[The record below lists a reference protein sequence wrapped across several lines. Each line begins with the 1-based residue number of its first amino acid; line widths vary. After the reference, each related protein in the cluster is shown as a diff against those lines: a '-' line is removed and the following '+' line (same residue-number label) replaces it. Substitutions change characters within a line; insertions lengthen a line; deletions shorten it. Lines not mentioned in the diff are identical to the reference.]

1 MNNMKKVISVTSLKE
16 NIKENINENIKE
28 NKNIT
33 KWVIGGVV
41 ITLVVSS
48 MVWMGTRKNA
58 YAVSIDGKVIAV
70 VKTKEEVT
78 AAYEQVVASLKE
90 AVGVDIAVNEQVEIE
105 PIHGKRKEIVGEEA
119 LIKALGE
126 SISYEIEAY
135 EILVDGQGYAVV
147 STPEEANTILEE
159 IAKEFL
165 PRKGELTL
173 TQEEV
178 NIESEQKESKDE
190 GLEKEILEKET
201 ENTTKNIEIVE
212 VEEALPQEEISNVI
226 SVDSFEVAEEKA
238 PEEGQKIQ
246 RNVKSF
252 DFNEQV
258 VVRNAYVDKESVLT
272 EEEAKEKLLE
282 NRKELIEY
290 ALVEGDNI
298 WDIAMTNNTTPER
311 ILELNPNIEDETKM
325 QIGEVIKVEKEVPIV
340 TITTVEQSTYKQFIP
355 ADIQYVVFSDLYE
368 GETKVYQEGKDGLNE
383 VTVSV
388 TKVNGEE
395 VSRDTINEKVL
406 IKPVIKVIGYGV
418 KQKPVEVKP
427 NDTNNSSHSN
437 QGSSTSSSNNKKPTT
452 SDNKKPTT
460 SSSNSQTSS
469 TGRYSHPLKGEGTIS
484 SGYGSRW
491 GSFHKGIDFAAPAG
505 TPIYASDS
513 GKVIYSG
520 YNSGGYG
527 NLVIVQHNNGDQTYY
542 AHCSKLYVSVGT
554 SVSKG
559 QRIAGVGTT
568 GDSTGNH
575 LHFEIRKNGNP
586 VNPSNYL

>member
-1 MNNMKKVISVTSLKE
+1 MISLKE
-16 NIKENINENIKE
+16 NIEE
-28 NKNIT
+28 NKKESKSIK
-33 KWVIGGVV
+33 KWIVGGVV

-58 YAVSIDGKVIAV
+58 YSVSIDGKVVAV

-90 AVGVDIAVNEQVEIE
+90 ALGVDIAVNETVEIE
-105 PIHGKRKEIVGEEA
+105 PVHGKRKQIMGEEA
-119 LIKALGE
+119 FIKALGE
-126 SISYEIEAY
+126 AISYEIEAY

-147 STPEEANTILEE
+147 STQDEANRVLEQ

-165 PRKGELTL
+165 PRQGELTL
-173 TQEEV
+173 TQEEISAEPEQTESKV
-178 NIESEQKESKDE
+178 EALENESETPKKDV
-190 GLEKEILEKET
+190 
-201 ENTTKNIEIVE
+201 EIVE
-212 VEEALPQEEISNVI
+212 VEEALPQEEVSNVI
-226 SVDSFEVAEEKA
+226 SVDSFEVEDEKA
-238 PEEGQKIQ
+238 PEEGQKIK
-246 RNVKSF
+246 RNVKRF

-272 EEEAKEKLLE
+272 EEEAKEKLLS

-298 WDIAMTNNTTPER
+298 WDIAMTNDTTPER

-355 ADIQYVVFSDLYE
+355 ADIEYVVFSDLYE
-368 GETKVYQEGKDGLNE
+368 GETKVYQEGKDGLDE

-406 IKPVIKVIGYGV
+406 VKPVTKVIGYGV
-418 KQKPVEVKP
+418 KEKPVEVKP
-427 NDTNNSSHSN
+427 NKVESSSSSN
-437 QGSSTSSSNNKKPTT
+437 QGSSTSSSNNKKPNT
-452 SDNKKPTT
+452 STN
-460 SSSNSQTSS
+460 SNQTSS
-469 TGRYSHPLKGEGTIS
+469 TGRYSHPLKGAGTIS

-491 GSFHKGIDFAAPAG
+491 GSFHKGLDFAAPAG
-505 TPIYASDS
+505 TPIYAADS

-527 NLVIVQHNNGDQTYY
+527 NLVIVEHDNGDQTYY
-542 AHCSKLYVSVGT
+542 AHCSKLYVSVG
-554 SVSKG
+554 SYVSKG
-559 QRIAGVGTT
+559 QHIAGVGTT

>member
-1 MNNMKKVISVTSLKE
+1 MISLKE
-16 NIKENINENIKE
+16 NIEENKKE
-28 NKNIT
+28 NKSIK
-33 KWVIGGVV
+33 KWIVGGVV
-41 ITLVVSS
+41 ITLAVSS

-58 YAVSIDGKVIAV
+58 YSVSIDGKVVAV

-78 AAYEQVVASLKE
+78 TAYERVVASLKE
-90 AVGVDIAVNEQVEIE
+90 AVGVDIAVNEKVEIE
-105 PIHGKRKEIVGEEA
+105 PVHGKRKEIIGEEA
-119 LIKALGE
+119 FIKALGE
-126 SISYEIEAY
+126 AISYEIEAY

-147 STPEEANTILEE
+147 STQDEANRVLEQ

-165 PRKGELTL
+165 PRQGELTL
-173 TQEEV
+173 TQEEISAEPEQTESKV
-178 NIESEQKESKDE
+178 EALENESETPKKDV
-190 GLEKEILEKET
+190 
-201 ENTTKNIEIVE
+201 EIVE
-212 VEEALPQEEISNVI
+212 VEEALPQEEVSNVI
-226 SVDSFEVAEEKA
+226 SVDSFEVEDEKA
-238 PEEGQKIQ
+238 PEEGQKIK
-246 RNVKSF
+246 RNVKRF

-272 EEEAKEKLLE
+272 EDEAKEKLLS

-298 WDIAMTNNTTPER
+298 WDIAMTNDTTPER

-355 ADIQYVVFSDLYE
+355 ADIEYVVFSDLYE
-368 GETKVYQEGKDGLNE
+368 GETKVYQEGKDGLDE

-406 IKPVIKVIGYGV
+406 VKPVTKVIGYGV
-418 KQKPVEVKP
+418 KEKPVEVKP
-427 NDTNNSSHSN
+427 NKVESSSSSN
-437 QGSSTSSSNNKKPTT
+437 QGSSTSSSTNKKPST
-452 SDNKKPTT
+452 STN
-460 SSSNSQTSS
+460 SNQTSS
-469 TGRYSHPLKGEGTIS
+469 TGRYSHPLKGAGTIS

-505 TPIYASDS
+505 TPIYAADS

-527 NLVIVQHNNGDQTYY
+527 NLVIVEHDNGDQTYY
-542 AHCSKLYVSVGT
+542 AHCSKLYVSVG
-554 SVSKG
+554 SYVSKG
-559 QRIAGVGTT
+559 QHIAGVGTT

-586 VNPSNYL
+586 VNPAHYL

>member
-1 MNNMKKVISVTSLKE
+1 MNNMKKVISVTSL
-16 NIKENINENIKE
+16 KENINENIKE

-33 KWVIGGVV
+33 KWVVGGVV
-41 ITLVVSS
+41 ITLAVSS

-78 AAYEQVVASLKE
+78 TAYEQVVASLKE
-90 AVGVDIAVNEQVEIE
+90 NLGVDIAVNEQVEIE

-147 STPEEANTILEE
+147 STQEEANTILEE

-165 PRKGELTL
+165 PREGELTL

-178 NIESEQKESKDE
+178 NIEPEHKKSKDAA
-190 GLEKEILEKET
+190 LEKEAET
-201 ENTTKNIEIVE
+201 TTKDVEIVE
-212 VEEALPQEEISNVI
+212 VKEALPQEEVSNII
-226 SVDSFEVAEEKA
+226 SVDSFEVADEKA

-258 VVRNAYVDKESVLT
+258 VIRNAYVDKESVLT
-272 EEEAKEKLLE
+272 DKEAKEKLLE

-311 ILELNPNIEDETKM
+311 ILELNPSIEDETKM

-427 NDTNNSSHSN
+427 DYTNNSSSLN
-437 QGSSTSSSNNKKPTT
+437 QGSSISSSNNKKPTT
-452 SDNKKPTT
+452 ST
-460 SSSNSQTSS
+460 SNSQTSS
-469 TGRYSHPLKGEGTIS
+469 TGRYSHPLKGAGTIS

-513 GKVIYSG
+513 GRVIYSG

-527 NLVIVQHNNGDQTYY
+527 NLVIVEHNNGDQTYY

-559 QRIAGVGTT
+559 QHIAGVGTT

-586 VNPSNYL
+586 VNPANYL

>member
-1 MNNMKKVISVTSLKE
+1 MNNLKKVISVTSL
-16 NIKENINENIKE
+16 KENINENIKE

-41 ITLVVSS
+41 ITLAVSS

-78 AAYEQVVASLKE
+78 AAYGQVVASLKE
-90 AVGVDIAVNEQVEIE
+90 NLGVDIAVNEQVEIE

-147 STPEEANTILEE
+147 STQDEANTVLEE

-165 PRKGELTL
+165 PREGELTL

-178 NIESEQKESKDE
+178 NIEPEQMASKDE
-190 GLEKEILEKET
+190 ASQKEAET
-201 ENTTKNIEIVE
+201 ATKDVEIVE
-212 VEEALPQEEISNVI
+212 VEEALPQEEVSNII

-238 PEEGQKIQ
+238 PEEGQKIE
-246 RNVKSF
+246 RNVKRF

-272 EEEAKEKLLE
+272 AEEAKEKLLQ

-298 WDIAMTNNTTPER
+298 WDIAMTNDTTPER
-311 ILELNPNIEDETKM
+311 ILELNPSIEDETKM
-325 QIGEVIKVEKEVPIV
+325 QIGEVIKVEKQVPIV

-355 ADIQYVVFSDLYE
+355 TEIQYVVFSDLYE

-427 NDTNNSSHSN
+427 DYTDNSSSFN

-469 TGRYSHPLKGEGTIS
+469 TGRYSHPLKGAGTIS

-527 NLVIVQHNNGDQTYY
+527 NLVIVEHNNGDQTYY

-559 QRIAGVGTT
+559 QHIAGVGTT

-586 VNPSNYL
+586 VNPANYL

>member
-1 MNNMKKVISVTSLKE
+1 MISLKE
-16 NIKENINENIKE
+16 NIEENKKE
-28 NKNIT
+28 NKSIK
-33 KWVIGGVV
+33 KWIVGGVV
-41 ITLVVSS
+41 ITLAVSS

-58 YAVSIDGKVIAV
+58 YSVSIDGKVVAV

-78 AAYEQVVASLKE
+78 TAYERVVASLKE
-90 AVGVDIAVNEQVEIE
+90 AVGVDIAVNEKVEIE
-105 PIHGKRKEIVGEEA
+105 PVHGKRKEIIGEEA
-119 LIKALGE
+119 FIKALGE
-126 SISYEIEAY
+126 AISYEIEAY

-147 STPEEANTILEE
+147 STQDEANRVLEQ

-165 PRKGELTL
+165 PRQGELTL
-173 TQEEV
+173 TQEEISAEPEQTESKV
-178 NIESEQKESKDE
+178 EALENESETPKKDV
-190 GLEKEILEKET
+190 
-201 ENTTKNIEIVE
+201 EIVE
-212 VEEALPQEEISNVI
+212 VEEALPQEEVSNVI
-226 SVDSFEVAEEKA
+226 SVDSFEVEDEKA
-238 PEEGQKIQ
+238 PEEGQKIK
-246 RNVKSF
+246 RNVKRF

-272 EEEAKEKLLE
+272 EEEAKEKLLS

-298 WDIAMTNNTTPER
+298 WDIAMTNDTTPER

-355 ADIQYVVFSDLYE
+355 ADIEYVVFSDLYE
-368 GETKVYQEGKDGLNE
+368 GETKVYQEGKDGLDE

-406 IKPVIKVIGYGV
+406 VKPVTKVIGYGV
-418 KQKPVEVKP
+418 KEKPVEVKP
-427 NDTNNSSHSN
+427 NKVESSSSSN
-437 QGSSTSSSNNKKPTT
+437 QGSSTSSLTNKKPST
-452 SDNKKPTT
+452 STN
-460 SSSNSQTSS
+460 SNQTSS
-469 TGRYSHPLKGEGTIS
+469 TGRYSHPLKGAGTIS

-505 TPIYASDS
+505 TPIYAADS

-527 NLVIVQHNNGDQTYY
+527 NLVIVEHDNGDQTYY
-542 AHCSKLYVSVGT
+542 AHCSKLYVSVG
-554 SVSKG
+554 SYVSKG
-559 QRIAGVGTT
+559 QHIAGVGTT

-586 VNPSNYL
+586 VNPAHYL

>member
-1 MNNMKKVISVTSLKE
+1 MISLKE
-16 NIKENINENIKE
+16 NIEENKKE
-28 NKNIT
+28 NKSIK
-33 KWVIGGVV
+33 KWIVGGVV

-58 YAVSIDGKVIAV
+58 YSVSIDGKVVAV

-90 AVGVDIAVNEQVEIE
+90 ALGVDIAVNETVEIE
-105 PIHGKRKEIVGEEA
+105 PVHGKRKQIMGEEA
-119 LIKALGE
+119 FIKALGE
-126 SISYEIEAY
+126 AISYEIEAY

-147 STPEEANTILEE
+147 STQDEANRVLEQ

-165 PRKGELTL
+165 PRQGELTL
-173 TQEEV
+173 TQEEISAEPEQTESKV
-178 NIESEQKESKDE
+178 EALENESETPKKDV
-190 GLEKEILEKET
+190 
-201 ENTTKNIEIVE
+201 EIVE
-212 VEEALPQEEISNVI
+212 VEEALPQEEVSNVI
-226 SVDSFEVAEEKA
+226 SVDSFEVEDEKA
-238 PEEGQKIQ
+238 PEEGQKIK
-246 RNVKSF
+246 RNVKRF

-272 EEEAKEKLLE
+272 EEEAKEKLLS

-298 WDIAMTNNTTPER
+298 WDIAMTNDTTPER

-355 ADIQYVVFSDLYE
+355 ADIEYVVFSDLYE
-368 GETKVYQEGKDGLNE
+368 GETKVYQEGKDGLDE

-406 IKPVIKVIGYGV
+406 VKPVTKVIGYGV
-418 KQKPVEVKP
+418 KEKPVEVKP
-427 NDTNNSSHSN
+427 NKVESSSSSN
-437 QGSSTSSSNNKKPTT
+437 QGSSTSSSTNKKPST
-452 SDNKKPTT
+452 SDNKKPNT
-460 SSSNSQTSS
+460 STNSNQTSS
-469 TGRYSHPLKGEGTIS
+469 TGRYSHPLKGAGTIS

-491 GSFHKGIDFAAPAG
+491 GSFHKGLDFAAPAG
-505 TPIYASDS
+505 TPIYAADS

-527 NLVIVQHNNGDQTYY
+527 NLVIVEHDNGDQTYY
-542 AHCSKLYVSVGT
+542 AHCSKLYVSVG
-554 SVSKG
+554 SYVSKG
-559 QRIAGVGTT
+559 QHIAGVGTT